1 MLENRDYMRQ
11 QPERFGFRWTAT
23 VVLIIINAIVFVVQK
38 GVLHQGFVNEHLAL
52 SLDGLRHYYLWQ
64 FFTFQ
69 FLHGGILHLVFN
81 CWALYMFGR
90 EVEWTLGLPR
100 YLTMYFSSGVIGG
113 LFQELVA
120 LIWPQ
125 YFGSAVVGASAGI
138 LGVVA
143 AFAML
148 FPERTLTLL
157 IAFVIPVNLR
167 AKYLLLLSLVMAAL
181 GIAFPES
188 DFAGGVAH
196 AAHLGGILTGLA
208 FIRFG
213 ADSPEIS
220 WRPFGSRAPEQPT
233 FKAPSWAKIK
243 REPTAATRPEEFISK
258 EVDPILD
265 KISAHGIQS
274 LTEQERKTLE
284 AARSKMAK
292 R

>member
-11 QPERFGFRWTAT
+11 QPESFGFRWSAT
-23 VVLIIINAIVFVVQK
+23 VVLVIINAIVFVVQK
-38 GVLHQGFVNEHLAL
+38 GVLHPGFVNQYLAL
-52 SLDGLRHYYLWQ
+52 SLDGGRHYYLWQ

-90 EVEWTLGLPR
+90 EVEWILGRSR
-100 YLTMYFSSGVIGG
+100 YLTLYFLSGVIGG
-113 LFQELVA
+113 LFQEFVA
-120 LIWPQ
+120 MIWPQ

-188 DFAGGVAH
+188 EFAGGVAH

-208 FIRFG
+208 FIRFR

-220 WRPFGSRAPEQPT
+220 WRPSERS
-233 FKAPSWAKIK
+233 FKPPPWAKIK
-243 REPTAATRPEEFISK
+243 REPKAPTRPEEFISK

-265 KISAHGIQS
+265 KISAHGMQS

-284 AARSKMAK
+284 AARSKMGK